1 VRRGESGVQSL
12 FDLDGMGSI
21 PAIPDARNVPLLL
34 CHERFNEATSLPSV
48 RRDGDSD
55 VQIHSHVGLITL
67 ILLHL
72 K

>member
-1 VRRGESGVQSL
+1 MRRGESGVQS
-12 FDLDGMGSI
+12 FDLEDGMGSI

-34 CHERFNEATSLPSV
+34 CHERFNEATSCLPV
-48 RRDGDSD
+48 RRDDDD